1 MVEGFKADINNNI
14 NSICS
19 CFDKLDRNIEKIN
32 RKIDDITKA
41 YFRYSYNMSL
51 QENESNSYLKFQI
64 ELLKNEK
71 NYYKKVKKSLKE
83 KLVSDIYVIAE
94 SIIMLLGSIEN
105 IHVDKIEEKNAI
117 IKKVNTLKNY
127 DSKIET
133 SEVLELVNSTLYNLD
148 LIESF
153 ISIFEEFIKD
163 TIKQNLRENLHCNN
177 FKVTLENKQQHIVLE
192 LQKFNNKLEELVEY
206 FLNCTNELNKQLEHQ
221 KLLDFLV
228 IKND

>member
-1 MVEGFKADINNNI
+1 
-14 NSICS
+14 
-19 CFDKLDRNIEKIN
+19 
-32 RKIDDITKA
+32 
-41 YFRYSYNMSL
+41 MSL

-148 LIESF
+148 LIEAF
-153 ISIFEEFIKD
+153 VGIFEEFIKD
-163 TIKQNLRENLHCNN
+163 TIKQNQRENLHCNN

-206 FLNCTNELNKQLEHQ
+206 FLNCTNELNQQLEHQ
-221 KLLDFLV
+221 KLLAFLV

>member
-133 SEVLELVNSTLYNLD
+133 
-148 LIESF
+148 
-153 ISIFEEFIKD
+153 
-163 TIKQNLRENLHCNN
+163 
-177 FKVTLENKQQHIVLE
+177 
-192 LQKFNNKLEELVEY
+192 
-206 FLNCTNELNKQLEHQ
+206 
-221 KLLDFLV
+221 
-228 IKND
+228 